1 MQLQLHSGSKVEV
14 RPVGAKRWVRGEVYA
29 AAADGFWYVGT
40 NGALTMVRASD
51 IIPGSRNAD
60 RWRKPRKVGERAEAS
75 RLGEER
81 VPGRAGRVHHGLVAA
96 GEHPVAEPAVA
107 QVLPHPLDRVQLGA
121 VRGRV
126 DQGQVR
132 RHG

>member
-51 IIPGSRNAD
+51 MR
-60 RWRKPRKVGERAEAS
+60 
-75 RLGEER
+75 
-81 VPGRAGRVHHGLVAA
+81 
-96 GEHPVAEPAVA
+96 PVQA
-107 QVLPHPLDRVQLGA
+107 
-121 VRGRV
+121 
-126 DQGQVR
+126 
-132 RHG
+132 RH